1 MTDSFRDTAT
11 KILKA
16 AKPCIA
22 PHECPGLEAALA
34 TAIRELADKIAPVWK
49 KPPSEEY
56 ELEYGQWITN
66 NRIRRDMLAIVTELE
81 NAQ

>member
-1 MTDSFRDTAT
+1 MTNSFRDTAT

-16 AKPCIA
+16 AEPCIA

-34 TAIRELADKIAPVWK
+34 TAIRELADQMVPE
-49 KPPSEEY
+49 PSDIDKGFFS
-56 ELEYGQWITN
+56 LAA
-66 NRIRRDMLAIVTELE
+66 IRERCRVRDAILAIATELE